1 MIKVS
6 MVPTEHVVNL
16 WEEVE
21 PHLQKAAEYTYGRYK
36 VDDILDCLTDYGY
49 TLWIAFEEKQIK
61 GAVVTMISQ
70 YPRKKYLDMLFTG
83 GVELNSW
90 KEPMLDLLQK
100 WAFDNKC
107 DGIESTGRPGWA
119 KIFKANGHKPLWH
132 TFELPAAN
140 AGLGD
145 ING

>member
-1 MIKVS
+1 MGIIALKGLGKAFTKKAKKV
-6 MVPTEHVVNL
+6 
-16 WEEVE
+16 
-21 PHLQKAAEYTYGRYK
+21 QKK
-36 VDDILDCLTDYGY
+36 VDKF
-49 TLWIAFEEKQIK
+49 AEKEIK

-83 GVELNSW
+83 GIELENW

-132 TFELPAAN
+132 TYELPAAN